1 MTFGINTRNIFKKHI
16 ALPQDHGSWV
26 FLLSPMII
34 GIFAGGRISLATG
47 IMILSAFSAFL
58 IRQPITIAVKIYS
71 GRRSKRDLTAA
82 VFWAAIYGILM
93 LLGLVGLVYYG
104 YSYVLLLAVPG
115 IPVFAW
121 YLWLVNKRSERRQV
135 GVEIVASGV
144 LALTA
149 PAGYWIGL
157 AIYDPVGWL
166 LFLLIWLQSAASI
179 VYTYMRLNQR
189 ELSDIPDFT
198 IRLSMGRRA
207 LLYSSF
213 NLMLVFMLSITD
225 KVPALLPIP
234 YAVQWLETV
243 WGTLKPAVGVK
254 PTIIGV
260 RQLIISTIFTI
271 LFIVFWGI

>member
-1 MTFGINTRNIFKKHI
+1 MTFGLSTRNIFKKHI

-47 IMILSAFSAFL
+47 IMILSAFSAFF
-58 IRQPITIAVKIYS
+58 IRQPITIAVKIFS

-93 LLGLVGLVYYG
+93 LLGLVGLAYYG

-166 LFLLIWLQSAASI
+166 LFLLTWLQSAASI
-179 VYTYMRLNQR
+179 VYAYLRLNQR

-213 NLMLVFMLSITD
+213 NLILVFILSITD

-234 YAVQWLETV
+234 YAVQWIETV
-243 WGTLKPAVGVK
+243 WGTLKPAIGVK

>member
-1 MTFGINTRNIFKKHI
+1 
-16 ALPQDHGSWV
+16 
-26 FLLSPMII
+26 
-34 GIFAGGRISLATG
+34 
-47 IMILSAFSAFL
+47 MILSAFSAFL

>member
-1 MTFGINTRNIFKKHI
+1 MTFGLNTRNIFKKHI

-47 IMILSAFSAFL
+47 IMILSAFSAFF
-58 IRQPITIAVKIYS
+58 IRQPITIAVKIFS

-93 LLGLVGLVYYG
+93 LLGLVGLAYYG

-166 LFLLIWLQSAASI
+166 LFLLTWLQSAASI
-179 VYTYMRLNQR
+179 VYAYLRLNQR

-213 NLMLVFMLSITD
+213 NLILVFILSITD

-234 YAVQWLETV
+234 YAVQWIETV
-243 WGTLKPAVGVK
+243 WGTLKPAIGVK

>member
-179 VYTYMRLNQR
+179 VYTYLRLNQR